1 MSVILGLMEI
11 QISYHTQ
18 IYERSIVTLQFAISK
33 YESSKWFMIEF
44 NQLIFINAVKLPSH
58 TIKQLKLEFETA
70 IIKYYHC
77 GPTKVYIDWI
87 DCNELLC
94 KFAN

>member
-1 MSVILGLMEI
+1 
-11 QISYHTQ
+11 
-18 IYERSIVTLQFAISK
+18 
-33 YESSKWFMIEF
+33 MIEF

-77 GPTKVYIDWI
+77 GPTKVYID
-87 DCNELLC
+87 
-94 KFAN
+94 